1 MHRDVGLGSYLN
13 IENIALLI
21 TIRQYKNMKNN
32 KYLPLVIVVIVGII
46 LIPFLIKDD
55 GRYIVSFEEVKPVK
69 QFRPSKIKLY
79 VENSGS
85 MNGYMFDGSELKD
98 AVYSYVSG
106 LSTHSDTT
114 ELYFVNSD
122 IYNVKAPLQ
131 DVIYA
136 MSPTAFRQSPGNKAN
151 TDIADI
157 FDMVLKQIE
166 NNSVSVLVTDAILD
180 LPAGS
185 SAFFHTKQ
193 TQIKS
198 IFENYLKENPN
209 FAIEIFRMSSRFN
222 GKFFF
227 TGGSVVLTNQ
237 PRPYYM
243 FVMGD
248 KQTLSAANGIV
259 AKSQIQ
265 HGVEDYYAYSSY
277 TEVPFVVMNK
287 KKKGHGGE
295 FDVRLQQKAVP
306 VIAKVDLQYTLH
318 DEDFLNELNL
328 YKVAFGDDSIKIK
341 SIKELPKEP
350 EYTHA
355 FTITLPENADEGSV
369 NIYFCPPPYPLWL
382 DEANDDLSDASVAT
396 TMKTTGIK
404 YIIEG
409 ISDAF
414 ASTCVNNP
422 APFTNKDK
430 VFTPKVDKKPIP
442 VLAGWKFRLDKKEN
456 YNKSN
461 RFKKSKNKE

>member
-1 MHRDVGLGSYLN
+1 MK
-13 IENIALLI
+13 
-21 TIRQYKNMKNN
+21 KNKF
-32 KYLPLVIVVIVGII
+32 LPLVVAIIVGII
-46 LIPFLIKDD
+46 LVPFIIVDGD
-55 GRYIVSFEEVKPVK
+55 GRYIVSFEEVKPIK

-85 MNGYMFDGSELKD
+85 MNGYMFAGSELKD

-122 IYNVKAPLQ
+122 VYSVKAPLQ
-131 DVIYA
+131 DVINA
-136 MSPTAFRQSPGNKAN
+136 MSPAAFHRSPGNKAN

-157 FDMVLKQIE
+157 FKMVLMQME
-166 NNSVSVLVTDAILD
+166 ENSVSVLVTDAILD

-185 SAFFHTKQ
+185 TVFFLTKQ

-222 GKFFF
+222 GKYYF
-227 TGGSVVLTNQ
+227 TGGSVVLSNQ
-237 PRPYYM
+237 QRPYYM

-265 HGVEDYYAYSSY
+265 HGVENYYAYSSY

-287 KKKGHGGE
+287 KKKEHDGQ
-295 FDVRLQQKAVP
+295 FDIRLQDRAVP

-318 DEDFLNELNL
+318 DEDIMKEPTL
-328 YKVAFGDDSIKIK
+328 YDIAFGDDSIKIK

-350 EYTHA
+350 EYTHEL
-355 FTITLPENADEGSV
+355 TIILPENADEGSV
-369 NIYFCPPPYPLWL
+369 NIYFCPPPYPHWL
-382 DEANDDLSDASVAT
+382 DDANDDLSDVSVAT

-404 YIIEG
+404 YIVEG

-422 APFTNKDK
+422 APFTNGDK

-456 YNKSN
+456 YNK
-461 RFKKSKNKE
+461 KSKVKNK

>member
-1 MHRDVGLGSYLN
+1 
-13 IENIALLI
+13 
-21 TIRQYKNMKNN
+21 MKKN
-32 KYLPLVIVVIVGII
+32 KYIPLMIAILLGGII
-46 LIPFLIKDD
+46 IPFVLGGDD
-55 GRYIVSFEEVKPVK
+55 GRYIVSYDEIKPVK
-69 QFRPSKIKLY
+69 SYKPSKVKLY

-85 MNGYMFDGSELKD
+85 MDGYMFNGSELKD

-122 IYNVKAPLQ
+122 VYNVKAPLH

-136 MSPTAFRQSPGNKAN
+136 MSPATFHSSPGSKAN

-157 FDMVLKQIE
+157 FRMVLSQIE
-166 NNSVSVLVTDAILD
+166 ENSVSILVTDAILD
-180 LPAGS
+180 LPSGATE
-185 SAFFHTKQ
+185 FFRTKQ

-198 IFENYLKENPN
+198 IFENYLKNNPN

-222 GKFFF
+222 GKYYY
-227 TGGSVVLTNQ
+227 TGGSVTLSNHQ
-237 PRPYYM
+237 RPYYM
-243 FVMGD
+243 FVLGE
-248 KQTLSAANGIV
+248 KQTLSAANDIV
-259 AKSQIQ
+259 TKPEIM

-277 TEVPFVVMNK
+277 TQVPFVVMNK
-287 KKKGHGGE
+287 KKKGSIGQ

-318 DEDFLNELNL
+318 DEEFLNDSNL
-328 YKVAFGDDSIKIK
+328 FIVAFGDGIKIK

-355 FTITLPENADEGSV
+355 FTLTLPQNAKEGSV
-369 NIYFCPPPYPLWL
+369 NLYFCPPPYPLWL
-382 DEANDDLSDASVAT
+382 EDANDDLSDASVAT

-404 YIIEG
+404 YIVEG

-422 APFTNKDK
+422 APFTNEGK
-430 VFTPKVDKKPIP
+430 VFTPKINGKPIP

-456 YNKSN
+456 FNKSPEQ
-461 RFKKSKNKE
+461 KKQKRNNK

>member
-1 MHRDVGLGSYLN
+1 MK
-13 IENIALLI
+13 
-21 TIRQYKNMKNN
+21 KNKF
-32 KYLPLVIVVIVGII
+32 LPLVVAIIVGII
-46 LIPFLIKDD
+46 LVPFLIGVD
-55 GRYIVSFEEVKPVK
+55 GLYIVSFEEVKPVK

-85 MNGYMFDGSELKD
+85 MDGYMFDGSELKD

-122 IYNVKAPLQ
+122 VYSVKAPLQ
-131 DVIYA
+131 DVINA
-136 MSPTAFRQSPGNKAN
+136 MSPAAFHKSPGNKAN

-157 FDMVLKQIE
+157 FKMVLMQME
-166 NNSVSVLVTDAILD
+166 ENSVSVLVTDAILD

-185 SAFFHTKQ
+185 TVFFLTKQ

-222 GKFFF
+222 GKYYF
-227 TGGSVVLTNQ
+227 TGGSVVLSNQ
-237 PRPYYM
+237 QRPYYM

-265 HGVEDYYAYSSY
+265 HGVENYYAYSSY

-287 KKKGHGGE
+287 KKKEHDGQ
-295 FDVRLQQKAVP
+295 FDIRLQDRAVP

-318 DEDFLNELNL
+318 DEDIMKEPIL
-328 YKVAFGDDSIKIK
+328 YDIAFGDDSIKIK

-350 EYTHA
+350 EYTHEL
-355 FTITLPENADEGSV
+355 TIILPENADEGSV
-369 NIYFCPPPYPLWL
+369 NIYFCPPPYPHWL
-382 DEANDDLSDASVAT
+382 DDANDDLSDVSVAT

-404 YIIEG
+404 YIVEG

-422 APFTNKDK
+422 APFTNGDK

-456 YNKSN
+456 YNK
-461 RFKKSKNKE
+461 KSKVKNK

>member
-1 MHRDVGLGSYLN
+1 
-13 IENIALLI
+13 
-21 TIRQYKNMKNN
+21 MKKN
-32 KYLPLVIVVIVGII
+32 KYIPLVIAILLGGIMI
-46 LIPFLIKDD
+46 LFFSGDDD
-55 GRYIVSFEEVKPVK
+55 GLYVVSYDEIEPVK
-69 QFRPSKIKLY
+69 SYKPSKIKLY

-85 MNGYMFDGSELKD
+85 MDGYMFDGSELKD

-122 IYNVKAPLQ
+122 VYNVKAPLH

-136 MSPTAFRQSPGNKAN
+136 MSPATFHKSPGNKAN

-157 FDMVLKQIE
+157 FSMVLSQVE
-166 NNSVSVLVTDAILD
+166 ENSVSVLITDAILD
-180 LPAGS
+180 LPSGTT
-185 SAFFHTKQ
+185 AFFHTKQ

-198 IFENYLKENPN
+198 IFENYLKENSN

-222 GKFFF
+222 GKYYY
-227 TGGSVVLTNQ
+227 TGGSVSLSDQ
-237 PRPYYM
+237 QRPYYM
-243 FVMGD
+243 FVLGD
-248 KQTLSAANGIV
+248 KQALSAANGIV

-265 HGVEDYYAYSSY
+265 HGIEDYYAYSSY
-277 TEVPFVVMNK
+277 TQVPFVVMNK
-287 KKKGHGGE
+287 KKKVHDGQ

-318 DEDFLNELNL
+318 DEEFLKDTNL
-328 YKVAFGDDSIKIK
+328 YSVAFGDDSIKIK

-355 FTITLPENADEGSV
+355 FTITLPEKADEGSV
-369 NIYFCPPPYPLWL
+369 NLYFCPPPYPLWL
-382 DEANDDLSDASVAT
+382 EDANDDLSDVSVAT
-396 TMKTTGIK
+396 SMKTTGIK
-404 YIIEG
+404 YIVEG

-422 APFTNKDK
+422 APFTNGDK
-430 VFTPKVDKKPIP
+430 VYTPKVDKKPIP
-442 VLAGWKFRLDKKEN
+442 VLAGWKFRLDKKAN
-456 YNKSN
+456 FNKSQTQ
-461 RFKKSKNKE
+461 KKTKRNYKSNN

>member
-1 MHRDVGLGSYLN
+1 MRS
-13 IENIALLI
+13 
-21 TIRQYKNMKNN
+21 N
-32 KYLPLVIVVIVGII
+32 KYLPLVIAIVLVAI
-46 LIPFLIKDD
+46 LVLFFIQWDD
-55 GRYIVSFEEVKPVK
+55 GKYIVSYDEISPVK
-69 QFRPSKIKLY
+69 SYKPSKIKLY
-79 VENSGS
+79 IENSGS
-85 MNGYMFDGSELKD
+85 MDGYMFNGSELKD

-106 LSTHSDTT
+106 LATHSDTT

-122 IYNVKAPLQ
+122 VYRVNTPLEN
-131 DVIYA
+131 VIYT
-136 MSPTAFRQSPGNKAN
+136 MSPALFQKSPGNKAN

-157 FDMVLKQIE
+157 FTMVLSQIE
-166 NNSVSVLVTDAILD
+166 DNSVSILVTDAILD
-180 LPAGS
+180 LPSGATV
-185 SAFFHTKQ
+185 FFRTKQ

-198 IFENYLKENPN
+198 IFENYLKENPD

-222 GKFFF
+222 GKYYY
-227 TGGSVVLTNQ
+227 TGGSVVLSNQ

-259 AKSQIQ
+259 AKSLIQ
-265 HGVEDYYAYSSY
+265 HGVENYYAYSSY

-287 KKKGHGGE
+287 KKKGHGGQ
-295 FDVRLQQKAVP
+295 FDVRLQQKSVP

-318 DEDFLNELNL
+318 DEEFLKEPNL
-328 YKVAFGDDSIKIK
+328 YAVAFGDDSIKIK

-355 FTITLPENADEGSV
+355 FTITLPENAEEGSV
-369 NIYFCPPPYPLWL
+369 NLYFCPPPYPLWL
-382 DEANDDLSDASVAT
+382 DDANDDLSDASVAT

-404 YIIEG
+404 YIVEG

-422 APFTNKDK
+422 APFTNGKK
-430 VFTPKVDKKPIP
+430 VYTPKVDKKPIP
-442 VLAGWKFRLDKKEN
+442 VLAGWKFRLDKKAN
-456 YNKSN
+456 FNKANKSN
-461 RFKKSKNKE
+461 KSKWNNK

>member
-1 MHRDVGLGSYLN
+1 
-13 IENIALLI
+13 
-21 TIRQYKNMKNN
+21 MKKN
-32 KYLPLVIVVIVGII
+32 KYLPLVIAIIFGVILV
-46 LIPFLIKDD
+46 PFLTRCD
-55 GRYIVSFEEVKPVK
+55 GLYVVSYDEIKPVK
-69 QFRPSKIKLY
+69 SYRPSKIKLY

-85 MNGYMFDGSELKD
+85 MDGYMFNGSELKD

-106 LSTHSDTT
+106 LQTHSDTT

-122 IYNVKAPLQ
+122 VYSVKAPLH

-136 MSPTAFRQSPGNKAN
+136 MSPATFRSSPGNKAN

-157 FDMVLKQIE
+157 FRMVLSQLEE
-166 NNSVSVLVTDAILD
+166 NCVCILVTDAILD

-185 SAFFHTKQ
+185 AAFFHTKQ
-193 TQIKS
+193 TQVKS

-222 GKFFF
+222 GKYYY
-227 TGGSVVLTNQ
+227 TGGSVTISNQ
-237 PRPYYM
+237 KRPYYM
-243 FVMGD
+243 FVLGD

-277 TEVPFVVMNK
+277 TQVPFVVMNK
-287 KKKGHGGE
+287 KKKHGGQFE
-295 FDVRLQQKAVP
+295 VRLQQKAVP
-306 VIAKVDLQYTLH
+306 VITKVDLQYTLH
-318 DEDFLNELNL
+318 DEEFLKEPNL
-328 YKVAFGDDSIKIK
+328 YAIAFGDDSIMIK
-341 SIKELPKEP
+341 SIKELTKEP
-350 EYTHA
+350 EYTHE
-355 FTITLPENADEGSV
+355 FTLTLPEYADEGSV
-369 NIYFCPPPYPLWL
+369 NLYFCPPPYPLWL
-382 DEANDDLSDASVAT
+382 EEANDDLSDASVAT

-422 APFTNKDK
+422 APFTNGDK
-430 VFTPKVDKKPIP
+430 VFTPKDKINKKPIP

-456 YNKSN
+456 FNKSN
-461 RFKKSKNKE
+461 RQIESKSKNK

>member
-1 MHRDVGLGSYLN
+1 MK
-13 IENIALLI
+13 
-21 TIRQYKNMKNN
+21 KNRF
-32 KYLPLVIVVIVGII
+32 LPLVVAIVLGLI
-46 LIPFLIKDD
+46 LILLFGGSDD
-55 GRYIVSFEEVKPVK
+55 GRYIVSFDEVKPVK
-69 QFRPSKIKLY
+69 QYKPSKIKLY

-85 MNGYMFDGSELKD
+85 MDGYMFNGSELKD

-122 IYNVKAPLQ
+122 IYNVKAPIH

-136 MSPTAFRQSPGNKAN
+136 MSPAAFHSSPGNKAN

-157 FDMVLKQIE
+157 FKMILMQLEDNCVNI
-166 NNSVSVLVTDAILD
+166 LVTDAILD
-180 LPAGS
+180 LPSGTT
-185 SAFFHTKQ
+185 AFFRTKQ

-198 IFENYLKENPN
+198 IFENYLKEKPD

-222 GKFFF
+222 GKYYF
-227 TGGSVVLTNQ
+227 TGGSVVLSNQ

-248 KQTLSAANGIV
+248 KHTLSAANGIV
-259 AKSQIQ
+259 SKSQIQ
-265 HGVEDYYAYSSY
+265 HGVDNYYAYSSY

-287 KKKGHGGE
+287 KKKGYGGQ
-295 FDVRLQQKAVP
+295 FDVRLQNRSVS
-306 VIAKVDLQYTLH
+306 VTAKVDLQYTLY
-318 DEDFLNELNL
+318 DKEFLKDTIL
-328 YKVAFGDDSIKIK
+328 YTVAFGDDGIKIK

-350 EYTHA
+350 EYTHE
-355 FTITLPENADEGSV
+355 FTITLPENANEGSV
-369 NIYFCPPPYPLWL
+369 NLYFCPPPYPIWL
-382 DEANDDLSDASVAT
+382 EEANDDLSDASVAT

-422 APFTNKDK
+422 APFTNGGE
-430 VFTPKVDKKPIP
+430 VYTPKVDKKPIP
-442 VLAGWKFRLDKKEN
+442 VLAGWKFRLDKKAN
-456 YNKSN
+456 FNNANKSN
-461 RFKKSKNKE
+461 KSKRNNK